1 MRTLVNWETVRSSPN
16 STPIVGFGRFPWMR
30 NQNCSPPL
38 SHHLDVFVLTDY
50 HSVSALCQRSS
61 NTLCPR
67 YLRVRKGHSVRW
79 MMSSFMGFTACKKL
93 GWPLKTNVSFHDLQ
107 FDSLLT
113 SLIALD
119 FMQTCRPTKDH
130 CCDPIPSPFRCR
142 RDTAIHG
149 DGKPSWEIHSPPGW
163 PQWPPLSIITQ
174 RQGLGLGWKPAEG
187 LWADQANI
195 SITDSPGALQS
206 KPPNDHFS
214 RCFQHRTWCGIIS
227 SSGWWTVPSSVL
239 RVKISQWQRNVMP

>member
-79 MMSSFMGFTACKKL
+79 MMSADPQKTTAVTQFPVPSNVAGIQRFMGMVNHL
-93 GWPLKTNVSFHDLQ
+93 GRFIPHLADLSDPL
-107 FDSLLT
+107 
-113 SLIALD
+113 
-119 FMQTCRPTKDH
+119 
-130 CCDPIPSPFRCR
+130 
-142 RDTAIHG
+142 
-149 DGKPSWEIHSPPGW
+149 
-163 PQWPPLSIITQ
+163 
-174 RQGLGLGWKPAEG
+174 RQL
-187 LWADQANI
+187 
-195 SITDSPGALQS
+195 
-206 KPPNDHFS
+206 
-214 RCFQHRTWCGIIS
+214 
-227 SSGWWTVPSSVL
+227 
-239 RVKISQWQRNVMP
+239 